1 MAQFPTTRWSLIQ
14 TRDRSQA
21 DIVAVWRDLV
31 QAYQPAIVSYFRRRA
46 TEQDADDLAQE
57 FMLRS
62 IDDGWWARADPQ
74 AGSFRQFLRLLM
86 KRFLASQMGTGYR
99 RFELTGDGNE
109 DVADLQTP
117 DQYFDLQ
124 FVLCL
129 TRIALDDLRKDYES
143 DGRGATF
150 SALEPWL
157 VEAPECGELVGLGKR
172 LDVSPNTL
180 AVQLKRLRTRLQKMV
195 RIAIK
200 DLSLNVECAA
210 TERDALYASLS
221 MGGLQQCD

>member
-14 TRDRSQA
+14 ASDRSQA
-21 DIVAVWRDLV
+21 EIVAAWRDLV
-31 QAYQPAIVSYFRRRA
+31 RAYQPAVVGYFRRQA
-46 TEQDADDLAQE
+46 TRQDADDLAQE

-62 IDDGWWARADPQ
+62 IEDGWWSRADPQ
-74 AGSFRQFLRLLM
+74 AGSFRQFLRMLM
-86 KRFLASQMGTGYR
+86 KRFLANQMDAGYR
-99 RFELTGDGNE
+99 RFERTGDTHE

-124 FVLCL
+124 FALCL
-129 TRIALDDLRKDYES
+129 TRIALDDLRRDYES

-157 VEAPECGELVGLGKR
+157 AEAPAYGELVGLGEQ

-180 AVQLKRLRTRLQKMV
+180 AVQLKRLRSRLQKAV
-195 RIAIK
+195 RVAIK
-200 DLSLNVECAA
+200 DLSLNDDCAA

-221 MGGLQQCD
+221 ESGMRQCD

>member
-1 MAQFPTTRWSLIQ
+1 MAKFPTTRWSLIQ
-14 TRDRSQA
+14 TSDRTQA
-21 DIVAVWRDLV
+21 EIVAAWSDLV
-31 QAYQPAIVSYFRRRA
+31 QAYHPAIVSYFRRRA
-46 TEQDADDLAQE
+46 TRQDADDLAQE

-74 AGSFRQFLRLLM
+74 AGSFRQFLRMLM
-86 KRFLASQMGTGYR
+86 KRFLANQMDAGYH
-99 RFELTGDGNE
+99 RFERTRKSHE

-117 DQYFDLQ
+117 DRYFDLQ
-124 FVLCL
+124 FALCL

-157 VEAPECGELVGLGKR
+157 VEAPEYGELVVLGKQ

-180 AVQLKRLRTRLQKMV
+180 AVQLKRLRTRLQKAV
-195 RIAIK
+195 RVAIK
-200 DLSLNVECAA
+200 DLSLNDECAA

-221 MGGLQQCD
+221 QDGMS